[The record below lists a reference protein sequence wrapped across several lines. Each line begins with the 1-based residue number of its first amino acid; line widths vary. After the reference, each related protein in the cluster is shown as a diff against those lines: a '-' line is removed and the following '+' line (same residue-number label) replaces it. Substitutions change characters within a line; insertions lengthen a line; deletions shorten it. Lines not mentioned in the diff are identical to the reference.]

1 MTQIDRKYKK
11 MKDILKNPLTGEQI
25 DHKLQYPNRLKK
37 KIKNSK
43 RQHTGRQIDKLVK
56 GNKKL
61 REKVH
66 KHRQTEEKTDRNN
79 TIH

>member
-1 MTQIDRKYKK
+1 

-25 DHKLQYPNRLKK
+25 NHKLQYPNRLKK

-43 RQHTGRQIDKLVK
+43 RQQTGRQIDKLVK

-61 REKVH
+61 TDKQM
-66 KHRQTEEKTDRNN
+66 KRQIEKTRFTRSKKTDEVEK
-79 TIH
+79 